1 MKCDITFLL
10 VHSVIGYPCF
20 ASYRYPQKHGRKK
33 NYVAQKFCINDWSFQ
48 FHSAS
53 QRHIFFLSR
62 FIQSQCSM
70 TRMLIVVPRPS
81 LMLIPRRK
89 LSHVNFHKAS
99 ETVVFCLVTQR
110 SLLGRLLGAEE
121 KFAINWPGASP
132 ETISEVFV
140 QINSA

>member
-20 ASYRYPQKHGRKK
+20 ATSYRCPQKHGRKK
-33 NYVAQKFCINDWSFQ
+33 IMSLGNFVSMTD
-48 FHSAS
+48 HSAC

-121 KFAINWPGASP
+121 KFAIN
-132 ETISEVFV
+132 
-140 QINSA
+140 